1 VREIHN
7 AQTILASNNLSID
20 LQIYDFM
27 NTQLTY
33 NQTYA
38 FRLPPSYIDQARALA
53 DFHEDGVF
61 SDAQANGIGNSAF
74 IFYFF

>member
-1 VREIHN
+1 
-7 AQTILASNNLSID
+7 
-20 LQIYDFM
+20 M

-38 FRLPPSYIDQARALA
+38 YRLPPSLIDQARALA

-61 SDAQANGIGNSAF
+61 SDEKPDGIGNSE
-74 IFYFF
+74 IYTI